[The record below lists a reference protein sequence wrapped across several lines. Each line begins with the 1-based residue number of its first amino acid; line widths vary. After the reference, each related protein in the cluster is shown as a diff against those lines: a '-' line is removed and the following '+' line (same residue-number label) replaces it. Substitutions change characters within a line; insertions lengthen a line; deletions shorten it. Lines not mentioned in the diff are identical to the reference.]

1 MSSFCESLQHKRR
14 SEEEEEEAAAAALY
28 LHRMSL
34 ELM

>member
-14 SEEEEEEAAAAALY
+14 SEEEEEAAAAALY
-28 LHRMSL
+28 VHRMSL

>member
-14 SEEEEEEAAAAALY
+14 SEEEKEAAAAALY
-28 LHRMSL
+28 VHRMSL